1 MPHSVRCCS
10 ITTYGSVQHLQYVW
24 SDCGNYRIAPYSARV
39 AWMPWDMLKDKE
51 CSNNPF
57 AENDVKICQMFA
69 ISVSPAEF

>member
-1 MPHSVRCCS
+1 
-10 ITTYGSVQHLQYVW
+10 
-24 SDCGNYRIAPYSARV
+24 
-39 AWMPWDMLKDKE
+39 MPWDMLKDKE